1 MGSSEARRGTKTV
14 LRKTEAMFRNFSRI
28 NWPEGELLNN
38 SLNGLYECNH
48 RTKTNKEKG
57 RHLCA
62 ILRHQR
68 LSIVKKKTFTQVC
81 QTLSHLCYLFWN
93 NIVCV
98 FGAELTIKPP
108 FLTKNVVF
116 HPRTRIPLV
125 LARNAR
131 SNPQWSKVS
140 RQNGLNKPQ
149 WFGHRFPFCDKRK
162 ADENIFGFTQRK
174 QSIIRWFS
182 LFVLLPL
189 SLIKSI
195 FTESWKAFKWS

>member
-62 ILRHQR
+62 ILPPPTPYYCT
-68 LSIVKKKTFTQVC
+68 KKTFTQVC
-81 QTLSHLCYLFWN
+81 HMFAIYFEM

-98 FGAELTIKPP
+98 FRAELTIEPP
-108 FLTKNVVF
+108 FLTKNLSVSSTNKNTLGFSSQAHAV
-116 HPRTRIPLV
+116 
-125 LARNAR
+125 ARNER
-131 SNPQWSKVS
+131 SKST
-140 RQNGLNKPQ
+140 
-149 WFGHRFPFCDKRK
+149 KR
-162 ADENIFGFTQRK
+162 T
-174 QSIIRWFS
+174 
-182 LFVLLPL
+182 
-189 SLIKSI
+189 
-195 FTESWKAFKWS
+195 

>member
-1 MGSSEARRGTKTV
+1 MGSSEARRGTKTFI
-14 LRKTEAMFRNFSRI
+14 RTTEAMFNFSRI

-38 SLNGLYECNH
+38 SLYGLYECSH
-48 RTKTNKEKG
+48 RTKKKG
-57 RHLCA
+57 DICELFF
-62 ILRHQR
+62 RHQR
-68 LSIVKKKTFTQVC
+68 LSIVKRKIFTQVC
-81 QTLSHLCYLFWN
+81 HIFVICFEM

-98 FGAELTIKPP
+98 FRAELTIKPP

-116 HPRTRIPLV
+116 HPRKRIPSV

-131 SNPQWSKVS
+131 SSPQWRKVS
-140 RQNGLNKPQ
+140 RQNGLNIPQ
-149 WFGHRFPFCDKRK
+149 WFGHRFSFCDKRK